1 MDNIV
6 ILDKLDEF
14 SAHFDGKI
22 GQIETKLDG
31 LGQDLSKVKNDT
43 EFLAGQQEY

>member
-14 SAHFDGKI
+14 SAHFDDKTR
-22 GQIETKLDG
+22 QIETKLDG
-31 LGQDLSKVKNDT
+31 MGKI
-43 EFLAGQQEY
+43 